1 VPFAP
6 ESPGAVQDEFRFWN
20 LKGRYLMQKS
30 MRYHIADGED
40 QPVVRAVAL
49 VVQREP
55 AETRPQTERPQAQVE
70 SEQHA
75 NGKARWL
82 RPALRKAHLASS

>member
-1 VPFAP
+1 
-6 ESPGAVQDEFRFWN
+6 
-20 LKGRYLMQKS
+20 MQKT
-30 MRYHIADGED
+30 MRYHIADGEN

-55 AETRPQTERPQAQVE
+55 VEAPQPVERNQPETKPVQPTR
-70 SEQHA
+70 
-75 NGKARWL
+75 GKTRWI

>member
-1 VPFAP
+1 
-6 ESPGAVQDEFRFWN
+6 
-20 LKGRYLMQKS
+20 MQKT

-55 AETRPQTERPQAQVE
+55 ADSQPRAEQTQAEPSTERHPQ
-70 SEQHA
+70 
-75 NGKARWL
+75 GKTRWI
-82 RPALRKAHLASS
+82 RPALRKAHLTS

>member
-1 VPFAP
+1 
-6 ESPGAVQDEFRFWN
+6 
-20 LKGRYLMQKS
+20 MQKS
-30 MRYHIADGED
+30 MRYHIADGEN

-55 AETRPQTERPQAQVE
+55 AVVQPQSERVQPTIEMEQQPQ
-70 SEQHA
+70 
-75 NGKARWL
+75 GKSRWI

>member
-1 VPFAP
+1 
-6 ESPGAVQDEFRFWN
+6 
-20 LKGRYLMQKS
+20 MQKS
-30 MRYHIADGED
+30 MRYHIADGEN

-55 AETRPQTERPQAQVE
+55 VEPQPKAQEAQIEAKPER
-70 SEQHA
+70 HA
-75 NGKARWL
+75 HGKGRWI

>member
-1 VPFAP
+1 
-6 ESPGAVQDEFRFWN
+6 
-20 LKGRYLMQKS
+20 MQKS
-30 MRYHIADGED
+30 MRYHIADGEN

-55 AETRPQTERPQAQVE
+55 VEIENQVERTQPQTENLEQQPQ
-70 SEQHA
+70 S
-75 NGKARWL
+75 KSRWL

>member
-1 VPFAP
+1 
-6 ESPGAVQDEFRFWN
+6 
-20 LKGRYLMQKS
+20 MQKS
-30 MRYHIADGED
+30 MRYHIADGEN

-55 AETRPQTERPQAQVE
+55 VEPQPQVE
-70 SEQHA
+70 RAQPVTEAEQQPH
-75 NGKARWL
+75 GKSRWI

>member
-1 VPFAP
+1 
-6 ESPGAVQDEFRFWN
+6 
-20 LKGRYLMQKS
+20 MQKT
-30 MRYHIADGED
+30 MRYHIADGEN

-55 AETRPQTERPQAQVE
+55 VEAPQPAERTQPEPQTEQRTQ
-70 SEQHA
+70 
-75 NGKARWL
+75 GKTRWI

>member
-6 ESPGAVQDEFRFWN
+6 ESPGAVQDVNRFWN
-20 LKGRYLMQKS
+20 QKGRYLMQKS
-30 MRYHIADGED
+30 MRYHIADGEN

-55 AETRPQTERPQAQVE
+55 AEAQPQIERAQPQIETERRPQ
-70 SEQHA
+70 
-75 NGKARWL
+75 GKARWI
-82 RPALRKAHLASS
+82 RPALRKAHLAS

>member
-1 VPFAP
+1 
-6 ESPGAVQDEFRFWN
+6 
-20 LKGRYLMQKS
+20 MQKS
-30 MRYHIADGED
+30 MRYHIADGEN

-55 AETRPQTERPQAQVE
+55 AEPRPQVERAQAAVETEQPQ
-70 SEQHA
+70 
-75 NGKARWL
+75 GKSRWI

>member
-1 VPFAP
+1 
-6 ESPGAVQDEFRFWN
+6 
-20 LKGRYLMQKS
+20 MQKT

-55 AETRPQTERPQAQVE
+55 VEAQQPAERAEPDAPTEQRSQ
-70 SEQHA
+70 
-75 NGKARWL
+75 GKSRWI
-82 RPALRKAHLASS
+82 RPALRKAHIASS

>member
-1 VPFAP
+1 
-6 ESPGAVQDEFRFWN
+6 
-20 LKGRYLMQKS
+20 MQKT
-30 MRYHIADGED
+30 MRYHIADGEN

-55 AETRPQTERPQAQVE
+55 VEAQQPAERTQPELQTEQRAQ
-70 SEQHA
+70 
-75 NGKARWL
+75 GKIRWI